1 MSPSPHEAELLDL
14 IAAEALVDRAVLVM
28 DSPLEALGIDSVD
41 FVSIMFALEE
51 KYNITIEDGEI
62 SKEKTLGDMI
72 ALIETKIA
80 AAGSVKA

>member
-1 MSPSPHEAELLDL
+1 MSPHEAELLDL
-14 IAAEALVDRAVLVM
+14 IAAEALVDRSVLVM

-62 SKEKTLGDMI
+62 TKEKTLGDMI

-80 AAGSVKA
+80 GAGTAKT